1 MAHYER
7 MQGRD
12 SVQKAVAHE
21 KKVMEE
27 FARAA

>member
-1 MAHYER
+1 LER
-7 MQGRD
+7 
-12 SVQKAVAHE
+12 VQQRPSAQKLIAHE